1 MKSVKFLD
9 EVMKKQG
16 LRNDKALC
24 EFMGWS
30 HSVASHY
37 RTGKR
42 VMDNETCLKIA
53 QVLEMEDPLPIIM
66 AADMDRAEKAG
77 QHSLWEVFSARMAKA
92 AAPATLA
99 IVAAGV
105 TSFLTPSP
113 VQAAT
118 RAILQA
124 GHFILC
130 QIRRLQRQ
138 AINAI

>member
-1 MKSVKFLD
+1 MKSLKYLDQVK
-9 EVMKKQG
+9 VKHG
-16 LRNDKALC
+16 LKTDADLC
-24 EFMGWS
+24 RYMGWS
-30 HSVASHY
+30 HSAMNNYKKGISVMNNEACLAVAQ
-37 RTGKR
+37 
-42 VMDNETCLKIA
+42 A
-53 QVLEMEDPLPIIM
+53 LEMDDPLPIIM

-105 TSFLTPSP
+105 TNFLTPSP

-118 RAILQA
+118 RAILQV
-124 GHFILC
+124 GHFTLC

>member
-53 QVLEMEDPLPIIM
+53 QVLEMDDPLPIIM

-92 AAPATLA
+92 ATPATLA

-105 TSFLTPSP
+105 TNFVTPST
-113 VQAAT
+113 AHAT
-118 RAILQA
+118 AYAVLRSAR
-124 GHFILC
+124 FILC
-130 QIRRLQRQ
+130 
-138 AINAI
+138 